1 MEPCQASLTSTLDGK
16 LTREPFRTS
25 EGENI
30 CRGQSSFSLAAS
42 KCGEVLSGL
51 HHSDRVGIN
60 KSQNYNEGGI
70 ATPDKAEELDMS
82 CKGGVDFSGG
92 GKPNRMQRSPLEYRG
107 HEEFGVVE
115 MDMNQVTQ
123 SSLGTPPFDTKGSDS
138 DQDSEHVSH

>member
-1 MEPCQASLTSTLDGK
+1 MEPCQESLTSTLGGK

-25 EGENI
+25 EAENI
-30 CRGQSSFSLAAS
+30 FCGQSSFSLATT

-60 KSQNYNEGGI
+60 KSHNFDKGGI

-92 GKPNRMQRSPLEYRG
+92 GKSNRMQRSLLEYGAR
-107 HEEFGVVE
+107 EEFGVVE
-115 MDMNQVTQ
+115 MDMKQVTQ